1 METTYI
7 IITTVVACAGIGL
20 LVGAYSKLSR
30 QIQDGTNHLYTE
42 ISNVKSDLELDC
54 QELHRQIDRRS
65 DQLLAKIDLKAD
77 KKVTKKT
84 TKKNK

>member
-30 QIQDGTNHLYTE
+30 QIQDEANHLYT
-42 ISNVKSDLELDC
+42 
-54 QELHRQIDRRS
+54 
-65 DQLLAKIDLKAD
+65 DQM
-77 KKVTKKT
+77 
-84 TKKNK
+84 